1 MESKFYVDLDNS
13 TIRLFKSDSI
23 TDEPVL
29 KHSFNLRGSSGK
41 VIISGKSYS
50 MLCSLLSMIMRNKK

>member
-29 KHSFNLRGSSGK
+29 KHSFNLRGSSK
-41 VIISGKSYS
+41 RVTISGKSYS
-50 MLCSLLSMIMRNKK
+50 MLCSLLSLIMRNKK

>member
-1 MESKFYVDLDNS
+1 MESKFYAELDNS

-29 KHSFNLRGSSGK
+29 KHSFDLRGSSDR
-41 VIISGKSYS
+41 VTISGKSYS
-50 MLCSLLSMIMRNKK
+50 MLCSLLSLLMRNKK